1 MTRVHRL
8 LAALV
13 ALLCLALT
21 GCGPDYAD
29 LPLPGKNVSGD
40 TYRVTAT
47 FTEALNL
54 AQGAQIKLN
63 GVTVGRVQEVTAKD
77 FAAQVA
83 MDVKAETELREG
95 TTARLRYD
103 TPLGELFVELSPSE
117 RGRVLQDGDRLG
129 DDATS
134 TAPTVEDTLAS
145 ASLLVNGGG
154 LAQLQTITEE
164 LNTALGGRE
173 PAVRRVL
180 SKTGRF
186 LAMANESTGDIDRV
200 LRALDRTARVL
211 DAREGTINRAL
222 REVRPIARVLRDN
235 TDELVAFLVA
245 VDAMSTTAQ
254 RVVGAT
260 RRDLVQIL
268 RQVGP
273 IMDQILELEPQF
285 VPGLQALIRASQFL
299 AETVEGD
306 WIPFDAQFDVEET
319 QVDLPGGGG
328 GDGGDGD
335 GDGGSGLPLD
345 PGDLPGTGDLP
356 GGDDL
361 PGGGGG
367 GLPGLGLSALVGGG
381 GR

>member
-1 MTRVHRL
+1 MTRTRRV
-8 LAALV
+8 LAALMTLV
-13 ALLCLALT
+13 CLGLT

-47 FTEALNL
+47 FAEALNL

-63 GVTVGRVQEVTAKD
+63 GVTVGRVQEVTAED
-77 FAAQVA
+77 FAAQVV
-83 MDVKAETELREG
+83 MEVKAETRLREG

-103 TPLGELFVELSPSE
+103 TPLGELFVELSPSQ
-117 RGRVLQDGDRLG
+117 RGPVLQDGGRLG

-134 TAPTVEDTLAS
+134 TAATVEDTLAS

-164 LNTALGGRE
+164 LDTALGGRE

-180 SKTGRF
+180 SKTSRF
-186 LAMANESTGDIDRV
+186 LALANESTGDIDRV

-211 DAREGTINRAL
+211 DAREETIDRAL
-222 REVRPIARVLRDN
+222 REVRPVARVLRDS

-245 VDAMSTTAQ
+245 VDKMSVTAR

-260 RRDLVQIL
+260 RRDLVQVL

-273 IMDQILELEPQF
+273 IMDQLLELEPRF
-285 VPGLQALIRASQFL
+285 VPGLRALIRASEFL

-306 WIPFDAQFDVEET
+306 WVPFDAEFEMDET
-319 QVDLPGGGG
+319 QARPPGAGAPDG
-328 GDGGDGD
+328 GGDGD
-335 GDGGSGLPLD
+335 GEGPPLD
-345 PGDLPGTGDLP
+345 PDRLPGT
-356 GGDDL
+356 DDL
-361 PGGGGG
+361 PGGG
-367 GLPGLGLSALVGGG
+367 GLPGLGLSALLGGG